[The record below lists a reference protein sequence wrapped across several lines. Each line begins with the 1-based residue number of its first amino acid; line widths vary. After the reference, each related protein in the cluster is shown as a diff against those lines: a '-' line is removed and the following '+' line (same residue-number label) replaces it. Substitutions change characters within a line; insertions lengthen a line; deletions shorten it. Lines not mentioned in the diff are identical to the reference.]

1 MGKHSDN
8 LDKKFRMKNQENAIS
23 KDNSKYSNQAYR
35 PDKDLIITGEEFM
48 VLRQML
54 QEVRGKRVI
63 RVIDNTGK
71 GIGQG
76 LSELD
81 FDIENTFAYT
91 EKIHRRLVDLGLSV
105 SIDVLR
111 KEHIE
116 LQEQQKKDL
125 VLAELQ
131 NRTEQK
137 DDKQTDLEVTE
148 VETPAPEE
156 VPNETDAIAPK
167 ENPVLPVP
175 TDEEEKGLSTSA
187 QKGKIIKLK
196 PE

>member
-1 MGKHSDN
+1 M
-8 LDKKFRMKNQENAIS
+8 
-23 KDNSKYSNQAYR
+23 
-35 PDKDLIITGEEFM
+35 
-48 VLRQML
+48 
-54 QEVRGKRVI
+54 
-63 RVIDNTGK
+63 
-71 GIGQG
+71 
-76 LSELD
+76 
-81 FDIENTFAYT
+81 
-91 EKIHRRLVDLGLSV
+91 DLGLSV